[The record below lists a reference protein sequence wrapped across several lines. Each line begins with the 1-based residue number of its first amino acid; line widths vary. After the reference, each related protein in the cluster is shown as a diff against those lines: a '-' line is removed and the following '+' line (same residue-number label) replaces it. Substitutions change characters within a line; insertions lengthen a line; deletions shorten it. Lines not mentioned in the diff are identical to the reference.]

1 MWHRHAT
8 LIISIAYFSAG
19 KIQSHTINVIRKNST
34 SSKFFSFSFSLSLLK
49 TFAIKWHSPQVEFIF
64 LRKCRFHKFIMRFI
78 RFNSQLFTFLLP
90 LLLFFLLF
98 AKWTSAGLWNLIY
111 CVKKCCT
118 VEKKKITAEKYPRK
132 KNALKADI
140 MKSHI
145 YLILFLCKQ
154 NACCGRKLSV
164 NWI

>member
-34 SSKFFSFSFSLSLLK
+34 SSKFFSPSLSLLK

-78 RFNSQLFTFLLP
+78 RFNSQLFSFLLP

-118 VEKKKITAEKYPRK
+118 VEKKKLTAEKYPRK
-132 KNALKADI
+132 KKCFKGRHYKI
-140 MKSHI
+140 S
-145 YLILFLCKQ
+145 YLFNLIFM
-154 NACCGRKLSV
+154 
-164 NWI
+164 

>member
-34 SSKFFSFSFSLSLLK
+34 SSKFFFSTSLPLLK

-78 RFNSQLFTFLLP
+78 RFNSQLFSFLLL
-90 LLLFFLLF
+90 LLLFFCFLLNEPQLDYEISF
-98 AKWTSAGLWNLIY
+98 IVWKNAALWRKRKLLQKNIHAKKKCFKGRHYKISYLFNLIF
-111 CVKKCCT
+111 
-118 VEKKKITAEKYPRK
+118 
-132 KNALKADI
+132 
-140 MKSHI
+140 M
-145 YLILFLCKQ
+145 
-154 NACCGRKLSV
+154 
-164 NWI
+164 